1 MVEGDNSSG
10 GTDKDEDIYCTIITG
25 LIMFVLPLMVFKF
38 LRAPS
43 SNHPLVSHFFC
54 LLCFPL
60 SSRLPPH
67 TPFSQYVA
75 HSCFSLKTVL
85 LINWWLHTCNKSHDS
100 RWTIHLL
107 LWNGSDTTSALGGS
121 RQDSGHPGTVQLSL
135 SPRWLWLLFADDRLW
150 WRIMFLAAVVKGG
163 FNCMGENS
171 WVAKEILL
179 DNCFTVKWSVRICSE
194 TTTIVPE
201 VKIQHHIVHYYADR
215 QRERVK
221 ERTLHKKS
229 VHF

>member
-1 MVEGDNSSG
+1 MVEGDNSWG
-10 GTDKDEDIYCTIITG
+10 GTDKDEVIYCTIITG

-43 SNHPLVSHFFC
+43 SNHPLFSLFFFC
-54 LLCFPL
+54 LLCIPR

-107 LWNGSDTTSALGGS
+107 LWNGSDTTSTLGARRKTLATQG
-121 RQDSGHPGTVQLSL
+121 
-135 SPRWLWLLFADDRLW
+135 PRSSVCHRTDFDFCLQMTGCGGVLCSWPLW
-150 WRIMFLAAVVKGG
+150 WRAVLIV
-163 FNCMGENS
+163 
-171 WVAKEILL
+171 WAKYL
-179 DNCFTVKWSVRICSE
+179 S
-194 TTTIVPE
+194 
-201 VKIQHHIVHYYADR
+201 YYWNPSR
-215 QRERVK
+215 
-221 ERTLHKKS
+221 
-229 VHF
+229 